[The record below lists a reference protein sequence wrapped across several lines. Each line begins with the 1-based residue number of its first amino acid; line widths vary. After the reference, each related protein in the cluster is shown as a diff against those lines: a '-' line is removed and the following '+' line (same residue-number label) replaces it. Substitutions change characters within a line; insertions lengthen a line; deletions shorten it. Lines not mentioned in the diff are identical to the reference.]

1 MIKEFFIGEL
11 SKIEPDWKRLEAG
24 SEMTSFQSYDWSL
37 LLLKDIKEKLLRS
50 IFWKPVFI
58 CHFND
63 DGKIDMIAPLVV
75 QSRSVNLRFYSMTS
89 GICILGE
96 KSYSDY
102 LNFIYDGWSDE
113 AADEIFGFIHDNYG
127 ELELRFNNVPENS
140 SLAKYISARF
150 ELLNRDGET
159 AVFVK
164 NPADADEY
172 YKSLSKNTRQN
183 IRTAYNR
190 LAKSGFEY
198 EITLCD
204 TVPDKASEKVMH
216 DIHNDRFI
224 KKNGLDGKFSIKKF
238 IWAAAHKN
246 NEIKHNCVFNALKT
260 LDSSWLLLIR
270 INGEIAGYLCGLKS
284 KDTYYVLQNS
294 FSEKFREF
302 SPGFLAC
309 YDLVTRFAGDGDIK
323 YIDFTRGTEDYKYKL
338 NGTEKS
344 LCNFVFNI

>member
-1 MIKEFFIGEL
+1 M
-11 SKIEPDWKRLEAG
+11 
-24 SEMTSFQSYDWSL
+24 
-37 LLLKDIKEKLLRS
+37 
-50 IFWKPVFI
+50 FI

-127 ELELRFNNVPENS
+127 ELELRFNNVPESS

-198 EITLCD
+198 EI
-204 TVPDKASEKVMH
+204 
-216 DIHNDRFI
+216 
-224 KKNGLDGKFSIKKF
+224 
-238 IWAAAHKN
+238 
-246 NEIKHNCVFNALKT
+246 
-260 LDSSWLLLIR
+260 
-270 INGEIAGYLCGLKS
+270 
-284 KDTYYVLQNS
+284 
-294 FSEKFREF
+294 
-302 SPGFLAC
+302 
-309 YDLVTRFAGDGDIK
+309 
-323 YIDFTRGTEDYKYKL
+323 
-338 NGTEKS
+338 
-344 LCNFVFNI
+344 

>member
-113 AADEIFGFIHDNYG
+113 AADEIFGFIHDNYSG
-127 ELELRFNNVPENS
+127 LELRFNNVPESS

-246 NEIKHNCVFNALKT
+246 NEI
-260 LDSSWLLLIR
+260 
-270 INGEIAGYLCGLKS
+270 
-284 KDTYYVLQNS
+284 
-294 FSEKFREF
+294 
-302 SPGFLAC
+302 
-309 YDLVTRFAGDGDIK
+309 
-323 YIDFTRGTEDYKYKL
+323 
-338 NGTEKS
+338 
-344 LCNFVFNI
+344 